1 MAKVVLVVELE
12 IAPREFEAFVDIV
25 TKHGANSLKIEEG
38 CLRFEVL
45 KPRESKNKVILVEM
59 YADDSALD
67 AHWNSEHMAA
77 YRKKVSGMIV
87 SRVANRCDLV

>member
-1 MAKVVLVVELE
+1 MTKVVLVVELE
-12 IAPREFEAFVDIV
+12 IEADHFETFVDIV
-25 TKHGANSLKIEEG
+25 TKHGQNSLKIEEG

-59 YADDSALD
+59 YADDAALD

-77 YRKKVSGMIV
+77 YRTKVSEMIV
-87 SRVANRCDLV
+87 SRVANRCDLL

>member
-12 IAPREFEAFVDIV
+12 ISSGSLETFVDIV

-45 KPRESKNKVILVEM
+45 KPRESENKVILVEM
-59 YADDSALD
+59 YADDAALD
-67 AHWNSEHMAA
+67 AHWNSDHMAA
-77 YRKKVSGMIV
+77 YRQKVSEMII
-87 SRVANRCDLV
+87 SRVAHRCDLL

>member
-12 IAPREFEAFVDIV
+12 IHPEKYQTFVDIV
-25 TKHGANSLKIEEG
+25 SKHGENSLQIEEG

-45 KPRESKNKVILVEM
+45 KPREPENKVILVEM
-59 YADDSALD
+59 YSDDAALD
-67 AHWNSEHMAA
+67 SHWNSDHMAA
-77 YRKKVSGMIV
+77 YREKVSGMIV

>member
-12 IAPREFEAFVDIV
+12 ISPDSLKTFVDIV

-45 KPRESKNKVILVEM
+45 KPRESENKVILVEM
-59 YADDSALD
+59 YADDAALD
-67 AHWNSEHMAA
+67 AHWNSDHMAA
-77 YRKKVSGMIV
+77 YRKKVSEMIL
-87 SRVANRCDLV
+87 SRVAHRCDLL